1 MIAKKQIKN
10 LKPVVEWKAAQK
22 ATHKL
27 QRMLADEITYLIED
41 NKGQNVYSSMG
52 WVRLC
57 LGISTLIAGM
67 ACMRLASKGKS
78 NAEIAAA
85 TGLRNNSIAGYRA
98 WNTTYTCH
106 AENNMLF
113 PRYWDD
119 ERLNREI
126 EFLRSVGVSI

>member
-1 MIAKKQIKN
+1 MSAMKQIKN

-22 ATHKL
+22 ATRKL
-27 QRMLADEITYLIED
+27 QQMLTDEIAYLIDD
-41 NKGQNVYSSMG
+41 NKRQNVYSSMG

-57 LGISTLIAGM
+57 LAISTLTAGM
-67 ACMRLASKGKS
+67 ACMRLACKGKS

-113 PRYWDD
+113 PWYWDD

-126 EFLRSVGVSI
+126 EFLRSMGVTL